1 MRRIALKLKRVLPVL
16 LGLIAIYG
24 AVIVALK
31 LIGLDN
37 AHHLIQR
44 AGVWAPILFFILCC
58 LSMVIAPLSGSS
70 LLIVGG
76 TLFDRET
83 GFLLGFTA
91 TLLGCSINFWI
102 SRQLGRKVAEQLIGR
117 SNLELLDR
125 YTGQLKGHRG
135 ILYLT
140 LIMPLAQDIISYATG
155 LTPISYSRFFV
166 ALSLSSVVVVAAY
179 IYFGSSLLEAL
190 I

>member
-1 MRRIALKLKRVLPVL
+1 
-16 LGLIAIYG
+16 
-24 AVIVALK
+24 
-31 LIGLDN
+31 
-37 AHHLIQR
+37 
-44 AGVWAPILFFILCC
+44 
-58 LSMVIAPLSGSS
+58 
-70 LLIVGG
+70 
-76 TLFDRET
+76 
-83 GFLLGFTA
+83 LLGFTA

-102 SRQLGRKVAEQLIGR
+102 SRQLGRKVAEQLIGS

-125 YTGQLKGHRG
+125 YIGQLKGHRG

-166 ALSLSSVVVVAAY
+166 ALLLSSAVVVAAY